1 MDHQKSRKSSICART
16 WLVLAYSAVFGFP
29 LSTEEVRRRYWLL
42 GEEIFP
48 THKDIETSLTT
59 LAKIGWIKKRGEWW
73 HLSSQLEAPR
83 NRAEWLRYSEQK
95 LIEAQPILSFLSKL
109 PWVLA
114 VAITGSV
121 AVNSAKK
128 DDDVDFMIITEPN
141 RLWITRLLTLIFA
154 MKHGKRRSFAK
165 EEPNSWCFNLWLTT
179 ETLHVPV
186 TRRSLYSAYEVC
198 QTTWMFSRQ
207 AVKQKFLKVNTW
219 VNDVLPSYY
228 QWRRESDGGIV
239 KVIDQNMLVKM
250 VFTIAVDPL
259 LLVLEKVTEII
270 QRCYMKQHLTNELV
284 TSDRAFFHPIQRH
297 APILHAIFKN
307 IRAMNQE
314 R

>member
-1 MDHQKSRKSSICART
+1 MDHQRSRKSSICART

-59 LAKIGWIKKRGEWW
+59 LAKIGWIKKKGEWW
-73 HLSSQLEAPR
+73 HLFTQPEAPR

-95 LIEAQPILSFLSKL
+95 LIEAQPVLSFLSKL

-154 MKHGKRRSFAK
+154 MKHDKRRSFAK
-165 EEPNSWCFNLWLTT
+165 EEPNSWCFNLWLTS
-179 ETLHVPV
+179 
-186 TRRSLYSAYEVC
+186 RSLRLSLGRHSFFSAYEFC
-198 QTTWMFSRQ
+198 QAEWVINKKHT
-207 AVKQKFLKVNTW
+207 VQKFFSGNVWVKKLLPTFFKLKLAAVASSPDANSKINILYKPSLFVVN
-219 VNDVLPSYY
+219 LFCYLL
-228 QWRRESDGGIV
+228 QIV
-239 KVIDQNMLVKM
+239 YMSPHRTIEVVDFDQ
-250 VFTIAVDPL
+250 AW
-259 LLVLEKVTEII
+259 
-270 QRCYMKQHLTNELV
+270 
-284 TSDRAFFHPIQRH
+284 FHPKKKRD
-297 APILHAIFKN
+297 P
-307 IRAMNQE
+307 R
-314 R
+314 